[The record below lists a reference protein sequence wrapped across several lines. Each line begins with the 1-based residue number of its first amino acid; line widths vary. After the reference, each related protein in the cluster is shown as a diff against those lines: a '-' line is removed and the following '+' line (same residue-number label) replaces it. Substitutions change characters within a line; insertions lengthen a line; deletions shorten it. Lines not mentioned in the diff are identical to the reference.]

1 MDIHKGTMRFLK
13 KDNDETEMWYISFDN
28 AEESLPLHPSD
39 AEYIKEAGKIFD
51 NIEARILNN
60 PHVEFFIISAITQEK
75 YSGVSRLTHFAKL
88 TNEYKVYDLPEQEK
102 TWNAKELYEM
112 LEVYRVYAY
121 SNGLTTSK
129 LVDWFTETIGNIDM
143 DED

>member
-1 MDIHKGTMRFLK
+1 MNIHKGTMKFLK
-13 KDNDETEMWYISFDN
+13 KDNDETKMWYISFDN

-39 AEYIKEAGKIFD
+39 VEYIKEAGKIFD
-51 NIEARILNN
+51 NVEARILNN
-60 PHVEFFIISAITQEK
+60 PKVEFFIVSVITQEK

-88 TNEYKVYDLPEQEK
+88 TDEHRVYDLPKDEK
-102 TWNAKELYEM
+102 TWDAKGLYEM
-112 LEVYRVYAY
+112 LQVYRVYAY
-121 SNGLTTSK
+121 SNGLTNSK